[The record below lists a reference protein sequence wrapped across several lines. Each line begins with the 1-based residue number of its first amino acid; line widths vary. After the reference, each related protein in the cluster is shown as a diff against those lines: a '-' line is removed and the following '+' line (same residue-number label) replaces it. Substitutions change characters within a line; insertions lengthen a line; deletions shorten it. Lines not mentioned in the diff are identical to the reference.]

1 MTSLGQ
7 RVEQFYTVINSAE
20 TGDYLT
26 VNCNRKMHHG
36 IYRRRT
42 DLEWEVI
49 DGRKPKFGSSLASW
63 ELELLLSVCDDA
75 CLS

>member
-7 RVEQFYTVINSAE
+7 RMQDFYTLTHSAE
-20 TGDYLT
+20 IGDYLT
-26 VNCNRKMHHG
+26 VNCDRRVHHG

-63 ELELLLSVCDDA
+63 ELELLLSACDDA